1 MAGAIRE
8 TLYYTVGLVVLRAIG
23 LVMLPVNTYFLSSA
37 EYGRLEVLLSFID
50 VGALFF
56 SLALPSALA
65 RFVGDEQTW
74 EARKAVCAEY
84 AGLALIVSG
93 VLVALGAAFSH
104 PITGLLPEKVSRT
117 EFLLL
122 LAAICLEGVLGVGL
136 TWMRIRGAAA
146 TFLAMSL
153 SRALGQA
160 ALSATLLVLG
170 FGVEGVLI
178 ASATAALA
186 QGAAMMVYLARDCS
200 ISLRFARWRE
210 MLIYCGPLLLSALA
224 AFVLGS
230 YDRWVLAGH
239 VSPED
244 IALYGVAGRLGALT
258 AVLLQPFHMW
268 WFPKRFIVLAE
279 ENGAERSADIVSL
292 GLLIVLGA
300 FVGVSL
306 GGPFAVHVLTREAY
320 WGASA
325 FIAFIALNYAIQETG
340 SLLEIGC
347 YLRKDGFAPLIINLI
362 GAGLAIL
369 FYFTLIP
376 RYGVPGAI
384 AATLIAQSV
393 RVVLTWAVSRHYAP
407 IPYRFARLGLVSAVA
422 LVLTALAA
430 FTLHPLVMPL
440 GALVILPLI
449 GWMAVRL
456 KLLPRLDPA
465 QLPEPLRRR
474 LKLG

>member
-74 EARKAVCAEY
+74 ETRKAVCAEY
-84 AGLALIVSG
+84 AGLALLVCG

-104 PITGLLPEKVSRT
+104 PITGLLPEKVSQT

-136 TWMRIRGAAA
+136 TWIRIRGAAG

-160 ALSATLLVLG
+160 ALSATLLALG

-186 QGAAMMVYLARDCS
+186 QGAAMMVYLARDCG

-369 FYFTLIP
+369 LYFTLIP

-422 LVLTALAA
+422 LALTALAA

-440 GALVILPLI
+440 GAAVILPLI
-449 GWMAVRL
+449 GWMAARL

-465 QLPEPLRRR
+465 ELPEPLRRR